1 LKKELAKFG
10 TYLRSRGLKLT
21 RTRQMIFQEI
31 FARPALH
38 PNAEE
43 IHQRLWAHQKRVS
56 LATIYRT
63 LNLLVKS
70 GLVSSV
76 DLGED
81 HSHFEPEGGQAA
93 HGHLICLSCGKVLE
107 FSQAEIQEAIAR
119 VGEEKGYRLD
129 KFSLQVFGFCRDC
142 EKK

>member
-1 LKKELAKFG
+1 MKREFQKFG
-10 TYLRSRGLKLT
+10 AYLRSRSLKLT
-21 RTRQMIFQEI
+21 RTRKLIFREI

-43 IHQRLWAHQKRVS
+43 IHQRLRAQKKRVS

-70 GLVSSV
+70 GLVSSI

-107 FSQAEIQEAIAR
+107 FSQAEIQGAIDR
-119 VGEEKGYRLD
+119 IGGEKGYQLD
-129 KFSLQVFGFCRDC
+129 KFSIQVFGFCRDC
-142 EKK
+142 GKK

>member
-1 LKKELAKFG
+1 MKKELQKFG
-10 TYLRSRGLKLT
+10 TYLRAHGLKLT
-21 RTRQMIFQEI
+21 RTRETIFREI
-31 FARPALH
+31 FTRQSLH

-43 IHQRLWAHQKRVS
+43 IYQMLMAHKKQVS

-70 GLVSSV
+70 GLVSSI

-81 HSHFEPEGGQAA
+81 HSHFEPEGGLAA

-107 FSQAEIQEAIAR
+107 FSQAEIQAAIDR
-119 VGEEKGYRLD
+119 IGREKGYRLD

-142 EKK
+142 GKK

>member
-1 LKKELAKFG
+1 MKNDFQRFG
-10 TYLRSRGLKLT
+10 AYLRGRGLKLT
-21 RTRQMIFQEI
+21 RTRELIFREI
-31 FARPALH
+31 FARPARH

-43 IHQRLWAHQKRVS
+43 IHQRLKAQKKRVS

-81 HSHFEPEGGQAA
+81 HSHYEPEDGQAA

-107 FSQAEIQEAIAR
+107 FSQLEIQGAIDRIGA
-119 VGEEKGYRLD
+119 EKGYRLD
-129 KFSLQVFGFCRDC
+129 KFSIQVFGFCRDC
-142 EKK
+142 GKK